1 MQTEEL
7 LNGMQKMLMPE
18 KRRRVAVVVVV
29 LLLMAWM
36 LTHDLRLRLMQPVQ
50 VVGIALLQIR
60 VPPKHLVFL
69 VKLPVRRTT
78 SADAVLTA
86 RGVLLEL

>member
-18 KRRRVAVVVVV
+18 KRRPVVVVVVV
-29 LLLMAWM
+29 LLIAWM